1 MAVVV
6 ASAKT
11 REYPGAM
18 LTFLAVAGG
27 LCVANLCYAQ
37 PLAEAI
43 ARDFHTTAAG
53 LSSALVGTQI
63 GYATGMLL
71 LVPLGDIRERRG
83 TIVITALG
91 SAVALLGY
99 AVAPS
104 VALLTV
110 ASVLIG
116 IGSSVAQMIVPFAVS
131 LVAPEQRGRA
141 VGTVMRGIL
150 AGILLSRMASGS
162 LGAVIGWRP
171 VFVIGAGVMVVVAVV
186 LRATLPA
193 VPPSATLPYRALL
206 ASLVTIARREPLL
219 RSCCLVGALSFASF
233 STFSSTL
240 AFHIAHSSIG
250 GSTTTGLLGGLG
262 VAGVIVAPIAAR
274 LAMRVSPARV
284 NLGALIIVAASF
296 AMFAATD
303 SLFAIGVGVILLDAG
318 TRATQLINQTVI
330 YGLAPG
336 ERNRINAIFM
346 VSYFIG
352 GSLGT
357 ALAAQALQLG
367 GWYGV
372 CATGAALAVLA
383 MLPLARRLAA
393 PTASRAKGD
402 ILHLT
407 VRT

>member
-6 ASAKT
+6 ASAET

-18 LTFLAVAGG
+18 LSFLAVAAG

-53 LSSALVGTQI
+53 VSSALVGTQI

-83 TIVITALG
+83 TIVTTALG
-91 SAVALLGY
+91 AAVALLGY
-99 AVAPS
+99 AAAPS
-104 VALLTV
+104 LVLLTV
-110 ASVLIG
+110 ASVLVG

-141 VGTVMRGIL
+141 VGNVMGGVL
-150 AGILLSRMASGS
+150 AGVLLSRMASGS
-162 LGAVIGWRP
+162 LGAVIGWRL
-171 VFVIGAGVMVVVAVV
+171 VFVIAAGIMIAVAAV

-193 VPPSATLPYRALL
+193 APPSTTLPYRALL
-206 ASLVTIARREPLL
+206 ASLVTIARREPVL

-233 STFSSTL
+233 STFWATL
-240 AFHIAHSSIG
+240 AFHIAHSSIGG

-262 VAGVIVAPIAAR
+262 VAGFIVAPIAGR
-274 LAMRVSPARV
+274 VAMRVPPARV
-284 NLGALIIVAASF
+284 NLGALAIMVASF
-296 AMFAATD
+296 GVFAATE
-303 SLFAIGVGVILLDAG
+303 SLFAIGVGVVLLDAG
-318 TRATQLINQTVI
+318 TRAGQLTNQTVI
-330 YGLAPG
+330 YGLAPS
-336 ERNRINAIFM
+336 ERNRINALYM
-346 VSYFIG
+346 VTYFIG

-357 ALAAQALQLG
+357 ALAAQALRLG

-383 MLPLARRLAA
+383 MVPLVGQGAR
-393 PTASRAKGD
+393 PTTSRTAG
-402 ILHLT
+402 
-407 VRT
+407 